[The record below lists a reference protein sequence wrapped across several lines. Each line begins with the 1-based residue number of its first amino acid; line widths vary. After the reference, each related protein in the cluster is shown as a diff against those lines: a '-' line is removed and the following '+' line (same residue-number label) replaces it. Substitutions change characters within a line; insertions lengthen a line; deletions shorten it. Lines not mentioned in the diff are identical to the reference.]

1 MRPFLTRLQL
11 HKSGTNA
18 LLLGLLLGMGAYK
31 SESRLNEK
39 PARSLVLDTPN
50 LVAFWDFQDRTG
62 SHRVDKSRNRFRL
75 REVGGIVER
84 IRPEDG
90 APFGKFA
97 ADLKFPQRFELPR
110 AEMGALNIHGKTA
123 QVSVVAWIRRRK
135 VWEHGKPTHAN
146 EAIAGVWREQDHKR
160 QYCLFLN
167 IKTNMKMMPKQTDEK
182 VSGHVSGTGGASTG
196 QPWCYEVSLGATPVP
211 WDEWVCVGLTYDGR
225 AIRSYFNGVFDAAE
239 GYNPYE
245 QPEGIFDGGPD
256 EADFVIGHS
265 DVKRQA
271 NNQFV
276 GVLGGVA
283 VFDRALTG
291 AEMRK
296 LAEPIFGL
304 KK

>member
-1 MRPFLTRLQL
+1 MNTKNSFFYKLLNYSIL
-11 HKSGTNA
+11 LSI
-18 LLLGLLLGMGAYK
+18 LLGSSALDKGSGFD
-31 SESRLNEK
+31 EK
-39 PARSLVLDTPN
+39 PARSLVLATPN
-50 LVAFWDFQDRTG
+50 LLAFWDFQDKTG
-62 SHRVDKSRNRFRL
+62 SDRVDKSRNRFRL
-75 REVGGIVER
+75 REVGGPVER
-84 IRPEDG
+84 IRPEEG

-110 AEMGALNIHGKTA
+110 AEMGPLNIHGKTA

-135 VWEHGKPTHAN
+135 AWEHGKPKHAN

-167 IKTNMKMMPKQTDEK
+167 IKTNMVMLPKQSDEK
-182 VSGHVSGTGGASTG
+182 VSGHVSGTGGASSG
-196 QPWCYEVSLGATPVP
+196 QPWCYEVALGATPVP
-211 WDEWVCVGLTYDGR
+211 WDEWICVGMTYDGR

-239 GYNPYE
+239 GWNPY
-245 QPEGIFDGGPD
+245 QQSEGIFDGGP
-256 EADFVIGHS
+256 EGADFVVGHS

-291 AEMRK
+291 EEMKK
-296 LAEPIFGL
+296 LAEPVSSL
-304 KK
+304 VKK

>member
-1 MRPFLTRLQL
+1 MV
-11 HKSGTNA
+11 
-18 LLLGLLLGMGAYK
+18 
-31 SESRLNEK
+31 LN
-39 PARSLVLDTPN
+39 TPN

-62 SHRVDKSRNRFRL
+62 SDRVDKSRNRFRL
-75 REVGGIVER
+75 REVGGPVKR
-84 IRPEDG
+84 IRPEEG

-135 VWEHGKPTHAN
+135 AWEHGKPKHAN
-146 EAIAGVWREQDHKR
+146 EALAGVWREQDHKR

-167 IKTNMKMMPKQTDEK
+167 IKSNAKMLPKQTDEK
-182 VSGHVSGTGGASTG
+182 VSGHVSGTGGASPG
-196 QPWCYEVSLGATPVP
+196 HPWCYEVSLGATPVP

-225 AIRSYFNGVFDAAE
+225 AIRSYFNGAFDAAQ

-245 QPEGIFDGGPD
+245 QTEGIFDGGPD
-256 EADFVIGHS
+256 GADFVVGHS

-283 VFDRALTG
+283 VFDRALTE
-291 AEMRK
+291 AEMKK
-296 LAEPIFGL
+296 LAEPVLRL
-304 KK
+304 KTK